1 VYFGCG
7 VYDGG
12 MVDTSSLA
20 GVLRASQQPVRRQPR
35 PTPQPVSSAANP
47 INQLMRGTDTNLGY
61 SRANQDLVNRR
72 GGEMFLSPFSTL
84 TDEAKNT
91 GALQRGTPAS
101 AALSTAAFLGD
112 VLNPSFGLPIG
123 VGGGQ
128 AAAAAAPRIRP
139 AFQTPE
145 VRNAALMRAIM
156 EDPETTVRTV
166 RSMGS
171 AEDIIGGS
179 GRFLSSRQTGTS
191 PASPGGVSNY
201 NPIRE
206 VAENATWGPGVDNV
220 QYGYVTSPVLKNQP
234 RPFQIGSG
242 GREALQDYLKIAE
255 SMDDYLPALR
265 YGQGQS
271 KIASPVQY
279 VLNPAVAR
287 NAQYFPTDSLLSQWK
302 AGLGEGA
309 PRITQ
314 SFDEFVRANQG
325 VPNGYVEAAIPN
337 LTINDISKINAMT
350 GPETMRASGLGVK
363 ADAQSRMAAINK
375 LLEQSGRDVPV
386 GAITQWNSSF
396 MPAGVSRSSAYQ
408 MPPTPRQQT
417 SSALRNLQRRFND
430 TFVRPPVMPSTG
442 VI

>member
-1 VYFGCG
+1 
-7 VYDGG
+7 
-12 MVDTSSLA
+12 MQPSSRSP
-20 GVLRASQQPVRRQPR
+20 LRAVLDQFNEGFRQSGMANYLPD
-35 PTPQPVSSAANP
+35 VSSALGTAGGLFAP
-47 INQLMRGTDTNLGY
+47 MTSEATMGSRSAPQLARQVKQETPFPFAEDLGLY
-61 SRANQDLVNRR
+61 AA
-72 GGEMFLSPFSTL
+72 GG
-84 TDEAKNT
+84 
-91 GALQRGTPAS
+91 
-101 AALSTAAFLGD
+101 
-112 VLNPSFGLPIG
+112 
-123 VGGGQ
+123 
-128 AAAAAAPRIRP
+128 AAAPVIGAGIRAAAPVVSQAGRAVGDAASTFGARLKP

-279 VLNPAVAR
+279 VLDPAVAR